1 MWFEALGSAVHP
13 TCSAL
18 LQRLAEMH
26 ADPAIGSARVPLLE
40 ALGEAARSLGPQ
52 AFVDLLPITVATSA
66 DASDS
71 SWLLGVL
78 RGHIAHAQLAFFRT
92 HFLPLQQWLLARA
105 AALHSEGRTVEE
117 KNLRNRFEQVWA
129 LFPGFCACA
138 RDTAESFGE
147 MARTIGETLNQHPE
161 VRLPILQAWPCPSAP
176 RPRARHEVPSRQGL
190 TLLILTRRSHKR
202 VEVAEDGRIQ
212 YTLTADAKE
221 ALHAV
226 GEFSSKFLPIFFN
239 LHQAEPLECR
249 RVLQAPLPIT
259 EVWSWRAYIHTH
271 TCWLA
276 AFQEAIGAFA
286 SVSPPSAHFFFNSLL
301 RKFLNLCSSEEGVTE
316 RCGLLELL
324 RALSPTL
331 EQAWPHA
338 SPPPAAPCIKESH
351 APSVAI
357 AAAVPSRPPP
367 AREPQRRVAE
377 EGVQGA
383 QSLGLEHTLS
393 GQPCHDSCARRQVLA
408 ALLASPLPPGL
419 LMEMRSALD
428 EALSTCAPACMC
440 KRLGCWASL
449 LQQSTPAQL
458 EQALEGSFLVEVR
471 A

>member
-1 MWFEALGSAVHP
+1 MRWGNFLRSSCP
-13 TCSAL
+13 SSSISTRPS
-18 LQRLAEMH
+18 RL
-26 ADPAIGSARVPLLE
+26 
-40 ALGEAARSLGPQ
+40 
-52 AFVDLLPITVATSA
+52 SA
-66 DASDS
+66 DACS
-71 SWLLGVL
+71 
-78 RGHIAHAQLAFFRT
+78 RR
-92 HFLPLQQWLLARA
+92 R
-105 AALHSEGRTVEE
+105 
-117 KNLRNRFEQVWA
+117 
-129 LFPGFCACA
+129 
-138 RDTAESFGE
+138 
-147 MARTIGETLNQHPE
+147 
-161 VRLPILQAWPCPSAP
+161 CPSP
-176 RPRARHEVPSRQGL
+176 KCGH
-190 TLLILTRRSHKR
+190 
-202 VEVAEDGRIQ
+202 
-212 YTLTADAKE
+212 
-221 ALHAV
+221 
-226 GEFSSKFLPIFFN
+226 GEPTS
-239 LHQAEPLECR
+239 
-249 RVLQAPLPIT
+249 
-259 EVWSWRAYIHTH
+259 TH

-338 SPPPAAPCIKESH
+338 SPPPAAPCMKESH

-428 EALSTCAPACMC
+428 GPLDVCTRVHVQTAAGRACYSNLRPPA
-440 KRLGCWASL
+440 RAGARRS
-449 LQQSTPAQL
+449 P
-458 EQALEGSFLVEVR
+458 VEVR

>member
-1 MWFEALGSAVHP
+1 M
-13 TCSAL
+13 
-18 LQRLAEMH
+18 
-26 ADPAIGSARVPLLE
+26 
-40 ALGEAARSLGPQ
+40 
-52 AFVDLLPITVATSA
+52 
-66 DASDS
+66 
-71 SWLLGVL
+71 
-78 RGHIAHAQLAFFRT
+78 
-92 HFLPLQQWLLARA
+92 
-105 AALHSEGRTVEE
+105 
-117 KNLRNRFEQVWA
+117 
-129 LFPGFCACA
+129 
-138 RDTAESFGE
+138 
-147 MARTIGETLNQHPE
+147 
-161 VRLPILQAWPCPSAP
+161 
-176 RPRARHEVPSRQGL
+176 
-190 TLLILTRRSHKR
+190 LILTRRSHKR

-338 SPPPAAPCIKESH
+338 SPPPAAPCMKESH